1 MLYVTYCEV
10 NKLKIMKVKNY
21 EELSE
26 LAANMFVDKIKK
38 IEKPVV
44 GLATGSTPEGMYA
57 NLIKKYQ
64 AGEISFANVVTFNLD
79 EYAGLSKDNPMSYQY
94 FMHQHLFHGVDIK
107 PENIHIPNG
116 LAEDLDK
123 ECEQYEELI
132 QKEGKI
138 DVQLLGLG
146 LNGHI
151 GFNEPGTPFD
161 SRTHVVELE
170 ESTRIANSRFF
181 NSLDEVPKKALTMGI
196 GTIMEAK
203 EIIFIVNGEKK
214 ADILRKV
221 VHGDITEEVPAS
233 ILQRHP
239 NITLITDIDL

>member
-1 MLYVTYCEV
+1 M
-10 NKLKIMKVKNY
+10 KIVKVKDY
-21 EELSE
+21 DELSE
-26 LAANMFVDKIKK
+26 LAANMFIERVKK

-44 GLATGSTPEGMYA
+44 GLATGSTPEKMYA
-57 NLIKKYQ
+57 NLVKKHQ
-64 AGEISFANVVTFNLD
+64 AGEISFANMVTFNLD
-79 EYAGLSKDNPMSYQY
+79 EYAGLSKDDPASYQY
-94 FMHQHLFHGVDIK
+94 FMHYHLFNGVDIK
-107 PENIHIPNG
+107 PENIHIPDG
-116 LAEDLDK
+116 LAADLEK
-123 ECEQYEELI
+123 ECEQYEKLI

-138 DVQLLGLG
+138 DLQVLGLG

-181 NSLDEVPKKALTMGI
+181 NSLEEVPKKALTMGI

-203 EIIFIVNGEKK
+203 EIIFLVNGEKK

-221 VHGDITEEVPAS
+221 VHGEVTENVPAS

-239 NITLITDIDL
+239 NITLITDIDV